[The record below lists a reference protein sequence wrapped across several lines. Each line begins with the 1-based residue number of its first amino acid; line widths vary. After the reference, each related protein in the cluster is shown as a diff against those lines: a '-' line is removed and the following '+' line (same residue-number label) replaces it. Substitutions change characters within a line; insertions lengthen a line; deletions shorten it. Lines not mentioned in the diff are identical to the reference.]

1 MSALSAVATLP
12 LAALASPSIAA
23 TNDSCS
29 WPDLAARFDRYHARW
44 CRRRELDDIM
54 TAEDHEEVEK
64 EWDEII
70 AEQSALARLILD
82 KRPETIA
89 DVVLQ
94 ARAAAATNNE
104 LWTDTCSIEDAHSGL
119 IAFRRLIDRFC
130 EFAGVQV
137 FPDTS
142 IAPIAVELPIHPDHA
157 LLELGNA
164 LEAAWAVEREAWRQ
178 YEQLDGKRLYAALRA
193 TLAYDADSAVDRH
206 IVSLLESETGIRES
220 ETAFLWIHVERLRG
234 VGNTGDRAVDQRVQE
249 LIAAHEQWDALSNR
263 PEVDALISQGE
274 AAAKKTG
281 NFAEQIE
288 DVSAVTIDGL

>member
-1 MSALSAVATLP
+1 
-12 LAALASPSIAA
+12 
-23 TNDSCS
+23 
-29 WPDLAARFDRYHARW
+29 
-44 CRRRELDDIM
+44 
-54 TAEDHEEVEK
+54 
-64 EWDEII
+64 
-70 AEQSALARLILD
+70 
-82 KRPETIA
+82 
-89 DVVLQ
+89 
-94 ARAAAATNNE
+94 
-104 LWTDTCSIEDAHSGL
+104 
-119 IAFRRLIDRFC
+119 LIDRFC